1 MGEYNQTLLRQL
13 PLPEWKLT
21 RTTSDKNTQFS
32 AEIEL
37 K

>member
-1 MGEYNQTLLRQL
+1 MG
-13 PLPEWKLT
+13 PEWKLT

>member
-1 MGEYNQTLLRQL
+1 
-13 PLPEWKLT
+13 LT

-37 K
+37 NKGAHDQRTRRIE